1 MSLLDFS
8 TTRSFPFEVDS
19 TVDNDQGTLSLVKAS
34 GGGTKIRKT
43 GGGGGGGG
51 GKTDVRYKYRQS
63 VQAPR
68 GVRESP
74 LRYNEIFKQPSFSS
88 FGRRYMPLFP
98 LRPGVSDQFIGGKA

>member
-8 TTRSFPFEVDS
+8 TTRSFPSEVDS

-34 GGGTKIRKT
+34 GGG
-43 GGGGGGGG
+43 GGGGG
-51 GKTDVRYKYRQS
+51 GKTDVRSCLQFTYHKTF
-63 VQAPR
+63 VI
-68 GVRESP
+68 P
-74 LRYNEIFKQPSFSS
+74 LPIRCQIDDPHLHCVAEPSFSS

>member
-8 TTRSFPFEVDS
+8 TTRSFPSEVDS

-34 GGGTKIRKT
+34 